1 MVQTQPAQAQSVY
14 DRLGVPT
21 IINASGATTTVGG
34 TLMPEEVVQA
44 MIEASRNFVAVE
56 DLNVAV
62 GKRIAEATGAE
73 AGYVTAGSAAGM
85 LLAVAACITGT
96 DPVKVNRLPDTH
108 GMANEVI
115 IHRVQRI
122 NYDIMFRAAGGKLV
136 EIGIPRGTD
145 VWELEN
151 AISERT
157 ACVAYIDSPSTAWGA
172 LPFETVVEVAHRHN
186 VPVIVDAASTLP
198 PLDHLRRWIRDGAD
212 LVIYSGGKGIRGP
225 QDSGLLAGRADLIE
239 AARANGSPNR
249 GVGRAAKVSKE
260 AMAGLAVALERFL
273 THDHDAD
280 FADQLK
286 MAEAVRDALAGRDDV
301 QVDLT
306 ADPEEYP
313 APVLKVWPSAGAGW
327 QPAAISQAL
336 RASEPPIHCK
346 VEQGKLE
353 VNTHCLMPGEA
364 EQIAETL
371 TSILDRWSSAGA

>member
-1 MVQTQPAQAQSVY
+1 MVQTRPAQSQSVY

-44 MIEASRNFVAVE
+44 MIEASKAFVAVE
-56 DLNVAV
+56 DLNIAV
-62 GKRIAEATGAE
+62 GKKIAEATGAE

-151 AISERT
+151 AINERT

-186 VPVIVDAASTLP
+186 IPVIVDAASTLP

-225 QDSGLLAGRADLIE
+225 QDSGLLAGRTDLIE

-273 THDHDAD
+273 THDHEAD
-280 FADQLK
+280 FARQLE
-286 MAEAVRDALAGRDDV
+286 MAEAVRSALAGRDDV
-301 QVDLT
+301 ETGLT

-313 APVLKVWPSAGAGW
+313 APVLKISPSASAGW
-327 QPAAISQAL
+327 QPAEVSQAL
-336 RASEPPIHCK
+336 RASEPPIYCK

-371 TSILDRWSSAGA
+371 TAILNRWQGAGA